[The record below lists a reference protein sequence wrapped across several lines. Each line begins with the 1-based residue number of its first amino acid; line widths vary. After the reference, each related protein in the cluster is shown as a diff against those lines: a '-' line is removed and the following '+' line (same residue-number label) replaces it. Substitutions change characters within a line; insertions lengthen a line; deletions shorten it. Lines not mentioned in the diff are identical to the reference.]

1 MVKINLNYLKNNEI
15 LKYMNYHLSL
25 SRSRN
30 NSSQLCNELDLI
42 NKFFINITIL
52 YKNFIFKYD
61 LKKWLI

>member
-30 NSSQLCNELDLI
+30 NSSPLCYELDLI